1 MMETVKEY
9 YRFPLKSSVMP
20 IKLRHL
26 TGLSLIMEDLCQS
39 GGKFLPD

>member
-1 MMETVKEY
+1 MMETFKEY

-26 TGLSLIMEDLCQS
+26 TGLSLIMEDLYLS
-39 GGKFLPD
+39 GSKFSPN